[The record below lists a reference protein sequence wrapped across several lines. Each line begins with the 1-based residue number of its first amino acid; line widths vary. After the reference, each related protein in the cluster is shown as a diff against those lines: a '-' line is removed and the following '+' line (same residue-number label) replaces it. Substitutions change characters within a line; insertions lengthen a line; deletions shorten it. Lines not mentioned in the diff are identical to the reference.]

1 MMGAQASAREGLG
14 EAPGLGHLQARLFL
28 VLGWWGAPHPRLLE
42 ALRVSPC
49 PRVHLKIPRR

>member
-1 MMGAQASAREGLG
+1 MGAQASAREGLG